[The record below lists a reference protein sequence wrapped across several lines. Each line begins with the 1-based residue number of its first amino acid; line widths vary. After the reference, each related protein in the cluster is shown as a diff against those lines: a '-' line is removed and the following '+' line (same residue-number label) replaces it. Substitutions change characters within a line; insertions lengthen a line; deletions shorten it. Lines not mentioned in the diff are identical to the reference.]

1 MLFSSTFFLI
11 YFLPVFFT
19 IYFLLPVFLKNY
31 FIVFASILFYAW
43 GAPKFVFILLG
54 TILFNFLVAH
64 LIIRLKEK
72 KSQKRLLFVSVIVN
86 LSFLLYFKYAN
97 FFVENVNVIL
107 GALGLH
113 SLAILHVAL
122 PIG

>member
-1 MLFSSTFFLI
+1 MLFSSTFFLV

-43 GAPKFVFILLG
+43 GAPKFVFILMG
-54 TILFNFLVAH
+54 TIAFNFYAAH
-64 LIIRLKEK
+64 LIVKLKEDKRK
-72 KSQKRLLFVSVIVN
+72 KYFLIFSVIIN

-97 FFVENVNVIL
+97 FFIDN
-107 GALGLH
+107 
-113 SLAILHVAL
+113 
-122 PIG
+122 